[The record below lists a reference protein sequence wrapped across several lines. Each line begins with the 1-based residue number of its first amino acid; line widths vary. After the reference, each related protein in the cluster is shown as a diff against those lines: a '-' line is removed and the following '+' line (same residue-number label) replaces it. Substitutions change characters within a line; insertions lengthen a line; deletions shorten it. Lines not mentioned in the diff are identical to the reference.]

1 MSASYQ
7 LILTG
12 NILPDTTPELAAENL
27 ARLMKLELAQAHA
40 LLQKAPTLIK
50 REISQQQLDNYLQH
64 FARAGLEVRAELLSA
79 QPAPTALQ
87 LETPAIEE
95 ITCPKCARVQPKRTL
110 CLDCGTDMPRM
121 LAAQND
127 KPHDATPA
135 SVSASP
141 VQSQRFQPARE
152 PLPLGKILLVV
163 ALLTTAG
170 WWYFVA
176 SRSISVEQ
184 ARDYYAQYEKA
195 MLTRDPKA
203 MCALLADDFQ
213 GSSNFGNINKN
224 STCADQEKF
233 FSTIEQLGEKMGGMM
248 QLDSRYEIQSVALS
262 PDKKQATVIL
272 SSELDVG
279 GSIINIKAQTTDT
292 LIRRNG
298 KVLLLRSEGIVQS
311 NAGQH

>member
-1 MSASYQ
+1 MSAHYQ

-12 NILPDTTPELAAENL
+12 NTLPGTAPELAAENL

-40 LLQKAPTLIK
+40 LLQKAPALIK

-79 QPAPTALQ
+79 HPAPTALQ
-87 LETPAIEE
+87 LETPAIEK

-110 CLDCGTDMPRM
+110 CLGCGTDMPRM

-127 KPHDATPA
+127 KPRETARA
-135 SVSASP
+135 SASTSP

-163 ALLTTAG
+163 ALLAAAG

-184 ARDYYAQYEKA
+184 ARDYYAQYEQA
-195 MLTRDPKA
+195 MLSRDPKA

-213 GSSNFGNINKN
+213 GSSNLGNINKK
-224 STCADQEKF
+224 STCADQEEF

-248 QLDSRYEIQSVALS
+248 QLDSRYEIQSVVLS